1 MAISVCTRFS
11 LRHLPLALLVL
22 ALITPIAPALLILA
36 LVFTAS
42 PASGVK
48 CGEKCGGNCG
58 SYESERDS
66 LEDES
71 SNTSTRQFKNYQ
83 PHSAIWC

>member
-1 MAISVCTRFS
+1 MAISICTRFS

-42 PASGVK
+42 PADGD
-48 CGEKCGGNCG
+48 KCGGNCG
-58 SYESERDS
+58 PFESERDS
-66 LEDES
+66 LEYES
-71 SNTSTRQFKNYQ
+71 SNMSRSRFNNYQ